1 MKAMLLAAGRGERM
15 GDLGAATPKPLLRL
29 GEESLIER
37 QLRALGAAGIR
48 DIVINVS
55 WLGEHVRRAL
65 GDGSRYAVN
74 IAWSQEGEPPLE
86 TCGGIIHALPLLGS
100 APFLVVNSD
109 VVTNFDFGRLV
120 QRAPDHEGDPEGL
133 LGTLVLVPNPR
144 HHRDGDYGI
153 DSQGRIT
160 MHGPRLTY
168 AGVSLLHPDLFRG
181 HPPGRAPLRPVF
193 DSAVRAGR
201 LAGLRYDGL
210 WIDVG
215 TPERL
220 EYARRRLHTD

>member
-15 GDLGAATPKPLLRL
+15 GDLTEATPKPLLRL
-29 GEESLIER
+29 DSESLIER
-37 QLRALGAAGIR
+37 QLRALAAAGIH

-55 WLGEHVRRAL
+55 WLGEQVRRAL
-65 GDGSRYAVN
+65 GDGSRYGVD

-109 VVTNFDFGRLV
+109 VVTNFDYSRLA
-120 QRAPDHEGDPEGL
+120 QRARSHDGDPGGL
-133 LGTLVLVPNPR
+133 LGTLVLVPNPA

-153 DSQGRIT
+153 DREDRIT

-168 AGVSLLHPDLFRG
+168 AGVSLLHPDLFSG
-181 HPPGRAPLRPVF
+181 LPPGRAPLRPAL

-220 EYARRRLHTD
+220 EYARRKLRGE